1 MFAHARISKTPS
13 NGKCKNGDKKVLHG
27 ETTSGIIYFSHS
39 LDTRVWRCLPDSM
52 VLHVTK
58 TTIVI
63 FYTMRTSNL
72 TYYGKFPPKIYW
84 INLYLVHYVR
94 YFIRSSNQTLSVIWK
109 TKTYGTKKCTRPEI
123 NVFAKTLSLSLCLR
137 TLRKTMDIHCSAHH

>member
-1 MFAHARISKTPS
+1 MGNAKMVIKSFSWRDRLGYYIFFPQSWHKGMKMSARQ
-13 NGKCKNGDKKVLHG
+13 HG
-27 ETTSGIIYFSHS
+27 TTCH
-39 LDTRVWRCLPDSM
+39 
-52 VLHVTK
+52 K

-84 INLYLVHYVR
+84 TNLYLVHYDR
-94 YFIRSSNQTLSVIWK
+94 YFTRSSNQTLSVIWK
-109 TKTYGTKKCTRPEI
+109 TKAYGTKKCTRPEI
-123 NVFAKTLSLSLCLR
+123 NVFAKTLSLILCLR